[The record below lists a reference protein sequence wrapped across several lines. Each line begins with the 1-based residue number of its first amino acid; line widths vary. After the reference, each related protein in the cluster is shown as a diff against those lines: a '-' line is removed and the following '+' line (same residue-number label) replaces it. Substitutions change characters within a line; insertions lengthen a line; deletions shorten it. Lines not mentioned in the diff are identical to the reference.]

1 MFVRKTLAAALIAVG
16 TFAAPT
22 LAATVTTLC
31 PGTAA
36 TTDREFTV
44 TTVAPG
50 ATCFASG
57 VGNISGN
64 PNGANPDPLFALMST
79 AFGPGHQLID
89 KSDSGPSILNV
100 SGVGGLSGSWSFALP
115 SAPAG
120 YIWTNL
126 VLAFKSGVAQL
137 NPDWAAFVLP
147 SGVTSGSWS
156 IASGQQS
163 LSHANLYG
171 QMVVAPVPVPAAGL
185 MLAGALGAAAMVRR
199 RRKA

>member
-1 MFVRKTLAAALIAVG
+1 MNSVLGRLA
-16 TFAAPT
+16 FAAVAT
-22 LAATVTTLC
+22 VLFSVETASAATVTTLC

-36 TTDREFTV
+36 TTDREFSV

-50 ATCFASG
+50 ATCIASG

-64 PNGANPDPLFALMST
+64 PGGANPDPLFGILGA
-79 AFGPGHQLID
+79 GYQLID
-89 KSDSGPSILNV
+89 KSDSGPSILSV
-100 SGVGGLSGSWSFALP
+100 TGTGTLSGNWSFLLP
-115 SAPAG
+115 AAPAG
-120 YIWTNL
+120 MMWANL

-137 NPDWAAFVLP
+137 NPDWAAFGLAP
-147 SGVTSGSWS
+147 GVTSGTWS

-171 QMVVAPVPVPAAGL
+171 QLVPSAVPLPAAGFL
-185 MLAGALGAAAMVRR
+185 LVGGLGAMGVLRR